1 MKNLIK
7 WTRWEFSFG
16 NTRVW
21 RFIFLI
27 CTRFSW
33 SLECLVFVE
42 EGKIEEPKTLRAF
55 QTLTARDYI
64 LLFWVLPFT
73 PPILPSS
80 PSLLPSVLG
89 LSSLHSIFSFPTFGP
104 YFIPSSLQPPPPAL
118 PPHLTPPPLST
129 PHTHTHTF
137 FYFTS
142 LPLLSEETNWIS
154 LYIPVTVSLL
164 NQ

>member
-118 PPHLTPPPLST
+118 PPHLTPPPFHP
-129 PHTHTHTF
+129 PHTHTHTPSF
-137 FYFTS
+137 TLPLYLYCARRLIESRFTS
-142 LPLLSEETNWIS
+142 
-154 LYIPVTVSLL
+154 
-164 NQ
+164 Q

>member
-21 RFIFLI
+21 CFIFLI

-33 SLECLVFVE
+33 SIECLVFVE
-42 EGKIEEPKTLRAF
+42 GGKIEELKTLRAF

-80 PSLLPSVLG
+80 PSLLPSFLG
-89 LSSLHSIFSFPTFGP
+89 LSSLHSIFSFSTFGP
-104 YFIPSSLQPPPPAL
+104 YFIPSSPHPL
-118 PPHLTPPPLST
+118 P
-129 PHTHTHTF
+129 HTF
-137 FYFTS
+137 FYFAS

-164 NQ
+164 NH

>member
-1 MKNLIK
+1 MKKLIK
-7 WTRWEFSFG
+7 WTRWEFSYG

-21 RFIFLI
+21 RFIFLS

-33 SLECLVFVE
+33 SLEFLVFVE
-42 EGKIEEPKTLRAF
+42 GGKIEEPKTLRAF

-64 LLFWVLPFT
+64 LLFWILPFT

-80 PSLLPSVLG
+80 PSLPPSFCSWSF
-89 LSSLHSIFSFPTFGP
+89 LSSFHIFLPNLWSLFYSLLSP
-104 YFIPSSLQPPPPAL
+104 PS
-118 PPHLTPPPLST
+118 TP
-129 PHTHTHTF
+129 PHTHTHTPTHTHTY

-164 NQ
+164 KQ

>member
-16 NTRVW
+16 YTRVW

-104 YFIPSSLQPPPPAL
+104 YFIPSSLQPP
-118 PPHLTPPPLST
+118 
-129 PHTHTHTF
+129 THTHTF

>member
-21 RFIFLI
+21 RFIFLV

-33 SLECLVFVE
+33 SLEFLVFVE
-42 EGKIEEPKTLRAF
+42 GGKIEEPKTLRAF

-89 LSSLHSIFSFPTFGP
+89 LSSFHSIFSFPTFGP
-104 YFIPSSLQPPPPAL
+104 YFIPSSLYPPP
-118 PPHLTPPPLST
+118 TP
-129 PHTHTHTF
+129 PHTHAF

-164 NQ
+164 NQY

>member
-33 SLECLVFVE
+33 SIECLVFVE
-42 EGKIEEPKTLRAF
+42 GGKIEELKTLRAF

-104 YFIPSSLQPPPPAL
+104 YFIPSSLHPPPP
-118 PPHLTPPPLST
+118 P
-129 PHTHTHTF
+129 THTF

>member
-21 RFIFLI
+21 PFIFLI

-33 SLECLVFVE
+33 SIECLVFVE
-42 EGKIEEPKTLRAF
+42 GGKIEELKTLNSSWLHSF
-55 QTLTARDYI
+55 I
-64 LLFWVLPFT
+64 LGSSLYSSYTSIIPLPPSFCSWSFLSSFHIFLPNLCSLFY
-73 PPILPSS
+73 
-80 PSLLPSVLG
+80 SLLS
-89 LSSLHSIFSFPTFGP
+89 
-104 YFIPSSLQPPPPAL
+104 PPPP
-118 PPHLTPPPLST
+118 PP
-129 PHTHTHTF
+129 THTF

>member
-21 RFIFLI
+21 RFIFLV

-33 SLECLVFVE
+33 SLEFLVFVE
-42 EGKIEEPKTLRAF
+42 GGKIEEPKTLRAF

-89 LSSLHSIFSFPTFGP
+89 LSSFHSIFSFPTFGP
-104 YFIPSSLQPPPPAL
+104 YFIPSSLPPPP
-118 PPHLTPPPLST
+118 PPP
-129 PHTHTHTF
+129 PHTHAF

-164 NQ
+164 SQY

>member
-33 SLECLVFVE
+33 SLEFLVFVE
-42 EGKIEEPKTLRAF
+42 GGKIEEPKTLRAF
-55 QTLTARDYI
+55 QTSTARDYI
-64 LLFWVLPFT
+64 LLFWILPFT

-80 PSLLPSVLG
+80 PSLPPSLPPPLPPSLPPSVLG

-104 YFIPSSLQPPPPAL
+104 YFIPSSL
-118 PPHLTPPPLST
+118 HHHPPL
-129 PHTHTHTF
+129 PHTHTHTPSF
-137 FYFTS
+137 TLPLYLYCPRRLIESRFTS
-142 LPLLSEETNWIS
+142 
-154 LYIPVTVSLL
+154 
-164 NQ
+164 Q

>member
-27 CTRFSW
+27 CTRFRW
-33 SLECLVFVE
+33 SLEWLVFVE
-42 EGKIEEPKTLRAF
+42 GGKIEEPKTLRAF

-64 LLFWVLPFT
+64 FYFGFFPLLLLYFHRPPPSFLLFLV
-73 PPILPSS
+73 
-80 PSLLPSVLG
+80 
-89 LSSLHSIFSFPTFGP
+89 FPLFIP
-104 YFIPSSLQPPPPAL
+104 YFPSQPL
-118 PPHLTPPPLST
+118 LLILFPPLST
-129 PHTHTHTF
+129 PPPPTHTF

>member
-33 SLECLVFVE
+33 SIECLVFVE
-42 EGKIEEPKTLRAF
+42 GGKIEEPKTLRAF

-89 LSSLHSIFSFPTFGP
+89 LSSFHSIFSFPTFGP
-104 YFIPSSLQPPPPAL
+104 YFIPSSLKP
-118 PPHLTPPPLST
+118 T
-129 PHTHTHTF
+129 HTHTHTF

>member
-33 SLECLVFVE
+33 SLEWLVFVE
-42 EGKIEEPKTLRAF
+42 GGKIEELKTLRAF

-89 LSSLHSIFSFPTFGP
+89 LSSFHSIFSFPTFGP
-104 YFIPSSLQPPPPAL
+104 YFIPSSLKPPP
-118 PPHLTPPPLST
+118 
-129 PHTHTHTF
+129 PHTHTPSFTLPL
-137 FYFTS
+137 YLYCPRRLIESRFTS
-142 LPLLSEETNWIS
+142 QSNCLIIETVIN
-154 LYIPVTVSLL
+154 V
-164 NQ
+164 

>member
-21 RFIFLI
+21 CFIFLI

-33 SLECLVFVE
+33 SIECLVFVE
-42 EGKIEEPKTLRAF
+42 GGKIEELKTLRAF

-104 YFIPSSLQPPPPAL
+104 YFIPSSLPPPP
-118 PPHLTPPPLST
+118 P
-129 PHTHTHTF
+129 THTHTPSF
-137 FYFTS
+137 S
-142 LPLLSEETNWIS
+142 LPLY
-154 LYIPVTVSLL
+154 LYCPRRLIESRFTF
-164 NQ
+164 Q